1 MAAGNVSSSSA
12 YPLLRLQG
20 VRKTFPG
27 VVAVAGADLHVAA
40 GEVLALV
47 GENGA
52 GKSTLIKV
60 IAGALRPDAGTVQ
73 IAGRDV
79 TGLAPAQVA
88 RAGVAVIYQELSQ
101 VPGLTVRDN
110 LFLGREPSLLGL
122 LDRGG
127 ERRRARDVLARLGC
141 DVDIETPVARLDL
154 ARRQLVEIAR
164 ALLADA
170 RVLILDEPTAALTPR
185 ETERLFA
192 VVAELRRRGLG
203 LVFISHRLD
212 EVARLADRI
221 AIMRDGEVL
230 GAWPAAA
237 LDRRR
242 LIELMVGRPLEQEFP
257 PRNVAPG
264 APLLEVNGLAG
275 GSVDETSFSVC
286 AGEVLG
292 LAGLAGAGR
301 TELMRLVFGADRPAA
316 GTVKVAGRIVAP
328 GSPRAAIAAG
338 LALLTEDRKG
348 QGLVLCRSARENF
361 ALGNLDRW
369 SLGGWL
375 DLPRET
381 AVFARHVARLGIK
394 LAGDEQRAGHLSGG
408 NQQKLLVARWL
419 ERDARVVVMDEP
431 TRGIDVGAKHDIYE
445 LINDLARAGKAVVV
459 ISSELSE
466 VLGMCDR
473 ILVMREGRITGAIT
487 KPAAASQADI
497 MALAVCEA
505 SHGA

>member
-1 MAAGNVSSSSA
+1 
-12 YPLLRLQG
+12 
-20 VRKTFPG
+20 
-27 VVAVAGADLHVAA
+27 
-40 GEVLALV
+40 
-47 GENGA
+47 
-52 GKSTLIKV
+52 
-60 IAGALRPDAGTVQ
+60 
-73 IAGRDV
+73 
-79 TGLAPAQVA
+79 
-88 RAGVAVIYQELSQ
+88 
-101 VPGLTVRDN
+101 
-110 LFLGREPSLLGL
+110 
-122 LDRGG
+122 
-127 ERRRARDVLARLGC
+127 
-141 DVDIETPVARLDL
+141 
-154 ARRQLVEIAR
+154 
-164 ALLADA
+164 
-170 RVLILDEPTAALTPR
+170 
-185 ETERLFA
+185 
-192 VVAELRRRGLG
+192 
-203 LVFISHRLD
+203 
-212 EVARLADRI
+212 
-221 AIMRDGEVL
+221 
-230 GAWPAAA
+230 
-237 LDRRR
+237 
-242 LIELMVGRPLEQEFP
+242 PLEQEFP
-257 PRNVAPG
+257 PRDVAPG
-264 APLLEVNGLAG
+264 APLLEVDGLAG
-275 GSVDETSFSVC
+275 GGVGAASFAVR

-369 SLGGWL
+369 SRGGWL

-381 AVFARHVARLGIK
+381 AVFARQVARLGIK

-487 KPAAASQADI
+487 EPAAASQADV

-505 SHGA
+505 SHGS